1 MTLLMVRVERTP
13 LPVFVRST
21 VYRSSVPASKMFSFQ
36 AHAWRHR
43 GGGRGGCVIT
53 RGSAAAPEPPPG
65 TPSTH
70 DAVWGRRAADETLH
84 LAAVPTHGVLHSLAR
99 DDGGSCGR

>member
-36 AHAWRHR
+36 AHAWPHR
-43 GGGRGGCVIT
+43 GGEEGLC
-53 RGSAAAPEPPPG
+53 
-65 TPSTH
+65 
-70 DAVWGRRAADETLH
+70 
-84 LAAVPTHGVLHSLAR
+84 
-99 DDGGSCGR
+99 